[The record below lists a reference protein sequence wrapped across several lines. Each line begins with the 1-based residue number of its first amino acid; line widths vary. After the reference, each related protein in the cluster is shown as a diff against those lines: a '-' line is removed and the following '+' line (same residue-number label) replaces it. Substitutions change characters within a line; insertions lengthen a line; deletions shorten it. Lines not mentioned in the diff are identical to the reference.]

1 MRKKFLTIG
10 LSILMTL
17 SFAACCSNKSTVK
30 EYNIDDFL
38 KVYTKA
44 EKSVEKETK
53 YWSDDEKDSDKY
65 ADVINKCAEKNKLSA
80 NQTIQLRGKFTGII
94 IQSLRIAEDSDSANY
109 FLCSFKLG
117 KSKRKIPSN
126 VALLNPG
133 DNINVEI
140 TIFSNY
146 KDDTGKEHVSLNSNN
161 CKVISPDLSK
171 VKYKDNVKDIIG
183 SSETSRVMGE
193 VTSVIENPYSEKQ
206 KKEISDSVDYSV
218 SGESEFSSAINYCTH
233 IIELNLEDS
242 DQGLLCF
249 VNKNCAQIPE
259 EGDKISIIGEPFSCS
274 DMNGLDA
281 NESPIYIF
289 K

>member
-1 MRKKFLTIG
+1 
-10 LSILMTL
+10 
-17 SFAACCSNKSTVK
+17 
-30 EYNIDDFL
+30 
-38 KVYTKA
+38 
-44 EKSVEKETK
+44 
-53 YWSDDEKDSDKY
+53 
-65 ADVINKCAEKNKLSA
+65 
-80 NQTIQLRGKFTGII
+80 
-94 IQSLRIAEDSDSANY
+94 
-109 FLCSFKLG
+109 
-117 KSKRKIPSN
+117 
-126 VALLNPG
+126 
-133 DNINVEI
+133 
-140 TIFSNY
+140 
-146 KDDTGKEHVSLNSNN
+146 
-161 CKVISPDLSK
+161 
-171 VKYKDNVKDIIG
+171 
-183 SSETSRVMGE
+183 MGE